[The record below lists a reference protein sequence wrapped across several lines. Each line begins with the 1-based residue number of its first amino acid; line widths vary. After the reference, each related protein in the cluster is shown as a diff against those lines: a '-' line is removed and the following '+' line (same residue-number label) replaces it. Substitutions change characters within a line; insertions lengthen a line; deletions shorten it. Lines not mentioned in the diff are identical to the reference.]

1 MDAEQR
7 KYTDLT
13 IMNPEKAL
21 AHTSRFKKY
30 ALNCRKIVRVQQPL
44 IMISSMDI
52 KFITFNIYKL
62 STVKILISK
71 LCNNSKK
78 LKNYLYFLLI
88 V

>member
-1 MDAEQR
+1 
-7 KYTDLT
+7 
-13 IMNPEKAL
+13 
-21 AHTSRFKKY
+21 
-30 ALNCRKIVRVQQPL
+30 
-44 IMISSMDI
+44 MDI